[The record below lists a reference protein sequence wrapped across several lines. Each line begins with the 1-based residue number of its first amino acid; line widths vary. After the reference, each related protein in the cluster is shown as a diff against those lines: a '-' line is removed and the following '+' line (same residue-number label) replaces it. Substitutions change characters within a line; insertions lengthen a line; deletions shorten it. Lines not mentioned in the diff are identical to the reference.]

1 MRAER
6 GEQGGE
12 EAEPEIREGGEE
24 GAFMGNTIFQDLGGR

>member
-12 EAEPEIREGGEE
+12 EAEPVMGEGRED
-24 GAFMGNTIFQDLGGR
+24 GAFAGDAIFQDLGGG